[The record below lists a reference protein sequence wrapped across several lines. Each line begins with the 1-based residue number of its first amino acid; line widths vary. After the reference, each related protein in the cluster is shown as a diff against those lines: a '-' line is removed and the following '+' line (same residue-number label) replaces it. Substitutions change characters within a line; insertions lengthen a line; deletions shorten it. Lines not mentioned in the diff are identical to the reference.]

1 MDNDPA
7 SLFYALLL
15 ILFRDFMKNSF
26 KNTKK
31 RPALSEQKRVEGFTL
46 MEVLLVIGLIGII
59 AAAYF
64 SATQFQEQSRALS
77 GAVRNLTTDLR
88 YAQQLSV
95 TNQIDYGIEIST
107 ASDSYK
113 LIRFSTTTVE
123 FFDKDLP
130 LGITFQSVSGFTS
143 DEIKF
148 NAYGAVAEAGTVTL
162 VNTESSTTT
171 IDVRP
176 SGFVRIL

>member
-1 MDNDPA
+1 MEN
-7 SLFYALLL
+7 
-15 ILFRDFMKNSF
+15 RF
-26 KNTKK
+26 KNY
-31 RPALSEQKRVEGFTL
+31 RAFTL
-46 MEVLLVIGLIGII
+46 IEVLLVIGIMGII

-64 SATQFQEQSRALS
+64 SASQFGQQSKALS
-77 GAVRNLTTDLR
+77 VATRNLVTDLR

-95 TNQIDYGIEIST
+95 TDQITHGIQIST
-107 ASDSYK
+107 ALSSYK
-113 LIRFSTTTVE
+113 LVRFSTTTKE

-130 LGITFQSVSGFTS
+130 TGISFHDVSGFTS

-148 NAYGAVAEAGTVTL
+148 NAYGAVDEDGTVTL
-162 VNTESSTTT
+162 INTESATTT

>member
-1 MDNDPA
+1 
-7 SLFYALLL
+7 L
-15 ILFRDFMKNSF
+15 I
-26 KNTKK
+26 
-31 RPALSEQKRVEGFTL
+31 
-46 MEVLLVIGLIGII
+46 EVLLVIGIMGII

-64 SATQFQEQSRALS
+64 SASQFQEQSKALS
-77 GAVRNLTTDLR
+77 AAVRNLTTDLR

-95 TNQIDYGIEIST
+95 TDQIDHGIQIFT

-113 LIRFSTTTVE
+113 LVRFSTTTVE

-130 LGITFQSVSGFTS
+130 VGITFHDVTGFTS
-143 DEIKF
+143 DEVKF
-148 NAYGAVAEAGTVTL
+148 NAYGAVSQDGTITL
-162 VNTESSTTT
+162 INTDNTTTT

>member
-1 MDNDPA
+1 
-7 SLFYALLL
+7 L
-15 ILFRDFMKNSF
+15 I
-26 KNTKK
+26 
-31 RPALSEQKRVEGFTL
+31 
-46 MEVLLVIGLIGII
+46 EVLLVIGIMGII

-64 SATQFQEQSRALS
+64 SASQFQEQSKALS
-77 GAVRNLTTDLR
+77 AAVRNLTTDLR

-95 TNQIDYGIEIST
+95 TDQIDHGIQIFT

-113 LIRFSTTTVE
+113 LVRFATTTVE

-130 LGITFQSVSGFTS
+130 VGITFHDVTGFTS
-143 DEIKF
+143 DEIEF
-148 NAYGAVAEAGTVTL
+148 NAYGAVSQDGTITL
-162 VNTESSTTT
+162 INTDNTTTT

>member
-1 MDNDPA
+1 M
-7 SLFYALLL
+7 
-15 ILFRDFMKNSF
+15 
-26 KNTKK
+26 
-31 RPALSEQKRVEGFTL
+31 SEQKRVEGFTL
-46 MEVLLVIGLIGII
+46 IEILLVIGLIGII

-77 GAVRNLTTDLR
+77 GATRNLITDLR

-95 TNQIDYGIEIST
+95 TNQIDYGIEISI
-107 ASDSYK
+107 ASNSYK

-130 LGITFQSVSGFTS
+130 SGITFQSVSGFTS

-148 NAYGAVAEAGTVTL
+148 NAYGAVSQAGTITL